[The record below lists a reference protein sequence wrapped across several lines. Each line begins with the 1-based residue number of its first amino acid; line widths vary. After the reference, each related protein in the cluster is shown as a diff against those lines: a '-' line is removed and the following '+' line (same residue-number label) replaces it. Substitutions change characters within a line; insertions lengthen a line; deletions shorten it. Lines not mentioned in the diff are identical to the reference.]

1 MDYVHIH
8 LIRTLTFMGGIAEA
22 EIIGLFLT
30 QIGKKVKFLVQVLST
45 KAEQDSG

>member
-1 MDYVHIH
+1 
-8 LIRTLTFMGGIAEA
+8 MGGIAEA